1 MRGQLEKEINNLV
14 IFKPYS
20 WRGTYA
26 DFITGILPV
35 IVKEAIIEIQLDI
48 LINTWKTEGLVI
60 F

>member
-48 LINTWKTEGLVI
+48 LNKYMEN
-60 F
+60 